1 MPEIIQ
7 ITGQL
12 SMNGELEG
20 KINTATS
27 YGTLVDSNDNA
38 IVTDSNDEILL
49 VYNEGEPIV
58 GTLSTTEV
66 IDGEITLPSVAH
78 NPTYEVIPSSEH
90 TLT

>member
-1 MPEIIQ
+1 MPDIIQ
-7 ITGQL
+7 LNGQL

-27 YGTLVDSNDNA
+27 YGTLVDSNDNN
-38 IVTDSNDEILL
+38 IITDTNDEILL

-66 IDGEITLPSVAH
+66 IDGKITLPSAVH
-78 NPTYEVIPSSEH
+78 IPAYIGE
-90 TLT
+90 